1 MHMPSGRWIDLNNIK
16 PTDICLED
24 IAHCLAGI
32 IRWGGCTTRWETDE
46 DHCLFC
52 EALLDHAVKVL
63 NDTLPRKADPI
74 GDLCDNS
81 AESLNACVSLLNLT
95 HLSPRLRLL
104 VILHD
109 AHEAYV
115 GDIRRPTTVALG
127 IEKVVVAAKLRV
139 DNAIYA
145 HLNLAPP
152 DKAEREIIHYIDDWA
167 LKLEA
172 LWYMHPNVFK
182 TGHKVPEV
190 VASEMPP
197 WHGVTTHI
205 FAKVPGS
212 AWLNRVRSLLD
223 ACNLST

>member
-52 EALLDHAVKVL
+52 EALLVYAVKVL
-63 NDTLPRKADPI
+63 NDTRSRKAK
-74 GDLCDNS
+74 
-81 AESLNACVSLLNLT
+81 SLDACANLLNLT

-104 VILHD
+104 IVLHD
-109 AHEAYV
+109 AHEAYL
-115 GDIRRPTTVALG
+115 GDIRRPTAVALG
-127 IEKVVVAAKLRV
+127 IEEVIAAAKARV
-139 DNAIYA
+139 DTAIYV
-145 HLNLAPP
+145 HLHLAPP
-152 DKAEREIIHYIDDWA
+152 TEAEREIIHYIDDWA

-172 LWYMHPNVFK
+172 LWYMHPNVFR
-182 TGHKVPEV
+182 TGRKVSEV
-190 VASEMPP
+190 THAEMPP

-205 FAKVPGS
+205 FAQVPGS
-212 AWLNRVRSLLD
+212 TWLNRVRSLLND
-223 ACNLST
+223 LDL